1 MGDLHHLH
9 RARPPL
15 RVIRRAP
22 DHIQRQ
28 ADAIDD
34 YLNRPVRKPE
44 PSRGERITGRI
55 AIALVGITA
64 GYFAGHFWNV
74 L

>member
-1 MGDLHHLH
+1 MGDAHHLH
-9 RARPPL
+9 RAKPRLIRP
-15 RVIRRAP
+15 AP

-28 ADAIDD
+28 ADALDA

-44 PSRGERITGRI
+44 PSRGERITGAI

-64 GYFAGHFWNV
+64 GYFAGHFFGGPF
-74 L
+74 